1 MNKQQ
6 LPSGTCSK
14 SEIQIFISLSGSNN
28 NYIGIY
34 LVSYSGHVPSMW
46 SGYAATWPGYAASIV
61 C

>member
-14 SEIQIFISLSGSNN
+14 SEIRIFISFSGSSNN

-46 SGYAATWPGYAASIV
+46 SGYGASIV